1 MGLLVLPF
9 EFMQLLVD
17 ILHVSTDP
25 DIVVSEGI
33 GFYLSVLTFFPEANV
48 TLLNPVNVKS
58 DVRNVL
64 MKQLL
69 PSGGLV
75 EGMCK
80 LLKLGFE
87 FCFGN
92 FPVMGSED
100 RPHPGNS
107 LLQILPPLL

>member
-1 MGLLVLPF
+1 MGLLELPL
-9 EFMQLLVD
+9 EFMQALVD
-17 ILHVSTDP
+17 ILHISTDP
-25 DIVVSEGI
+25 GIVVSEGI
-33 GFYLSVLTFFPEANV
+33 GFYLSVLTFFPQENM

-58 DVRNVL
+58 DVLNVL

-69 PSGGLV
+69 PSGDLV

-92 FPVMGSED
+92 CPVMGSED
-100 RPHPGNS
+100 RPHPSNS
-107 LLQILPPLL
+107 LLQVLPRLL